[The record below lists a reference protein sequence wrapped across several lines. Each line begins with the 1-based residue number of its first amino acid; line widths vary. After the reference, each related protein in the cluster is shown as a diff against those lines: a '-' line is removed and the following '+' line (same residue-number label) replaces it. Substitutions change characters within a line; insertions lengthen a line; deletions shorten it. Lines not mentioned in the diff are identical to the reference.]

1 MTTKKAD
8 KSFGALFRRARERD
22 DYWVARASLEFTEEI
37 TRLMAEQHLTRAELA
52 RRLGTSTAYVT
63 KLLRGNVN
71 FTVQTMVRVAR
82 ALGAEFKPLLQPA
95 APAGTTRSRRARTA
109 AGKAAP
115 AKLADRVAPG
125 LAFGESGRQSP

>member
-1 MTTKKAD
+1 MTTKQTN

-22 DYWVARASLEFTEEI
+22 DYWVASASLEFTEEI

-82 ALGAEFKPLLQPA
+82 ALGAEFRPLLQPA
-95 APAGTTRSRRARTA
+95 VPAAINAHVRRQRSPGTSPA
-109 AGKAAP
+109 AIT
-115 AKLADRVAPG
+115 APG
-125 LAFGESGRQSP
+125 ARMRSPAR